1 MSLGQYHVIMSF
13 TNVLTK
19 FLGNKLKQC
28 LTGLIS
34 KNQTAFIQGRS
45 ISENFLLAQEIVQ
58 NYHKDK
64 GKARCTNKVDL
75 MRAYG
80 SVEWGSLYNALLL

>member
-1 MSLGQYHVIMSF
+1 MSF
-13 TNVLTK
+13 TNVIPK
-19 FLGNKLKQC
+19 FLGNRLKQC
-28 LTGLIS
+28 LTGLTS
-34 KNQTAFIQGRS
+34 KNQKAFIQGRS
-45 ISENFLLAQEIVQ
+45 ISENILLAQEIVQ

-75 MRAYG
+75 IRAYD